1 MCLARQSL
9 ENSEFGR
16 RLAPGGGD
24 VPPGGLDR
32 FRLAALG
39 DALGENSAVYDLF
52 ALLLSDDA
60 WIGRCCAMSG

>member
-1 MCLARQSL
+1 VCFAKRSL
-9 ENSEFGR
+9 ENRDSGR

-39 DALGENSAVYDLF
+39 DA
-52 ALLLSDDA
+52 
-60 WIGRCCAMSG
+60 